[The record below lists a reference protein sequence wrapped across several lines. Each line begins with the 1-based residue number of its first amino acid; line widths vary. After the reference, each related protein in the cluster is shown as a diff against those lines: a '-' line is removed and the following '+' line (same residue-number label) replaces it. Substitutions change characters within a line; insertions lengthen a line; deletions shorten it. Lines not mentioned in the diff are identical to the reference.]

1 MNEIILASVIFAS
14 PHFCLDRAL
23 IAENLLREYREEA
36 QAPVMIDNKLAL
48 QFYRGPQSWTL
59 TSIEPDGRTCV
70 IAAGSNWDLEKS

>member
-48 QFYRGPQSWTL
+48 QFYRGRQSWTL